1 MMMRAKRDSEFFAK
15 NCRGRLVCLQISV
28 LMKGRSATDV
38 KSADRLLDIGPSMF

>member
-15 NCRGRLVCLQISV
+15 NCRLVCLQISV
-28 LMKGRSATDV
+28 LMKGRSATNV